1 MFTHQCVPI
10 GSSCVNNAD
19 IEGGLFALESS
30 RFLHLFNRTIVACVM
45 RLVVRWGGDGDC
57 NKSGAVM
64 KVLVVEDYEALR
76 SSLKKGLEENG
87 YAVDVADN
95 GEDGLWLAQNESYD
109 VAILDLMLPKV
120 HGLDILRQIRA
131 QGFAYPVL
139 ILTVQG
145 SVSDRVQGLDLGA
158 DDYLVKPFAFEELLA
173 RVRAL
178 VRRRYQE
185 RNPVIELKGIRID
198 TVGQQVFVQ
207 DGEVAL
213 TGREYAL
220 LELLARRAGEVV
232 SRTEI
237 WEHLYAL
244 DSDRIS
250 NVVDVYIAAL
260 RRKLAQAGSENLI
273 TTLRGRGYRLEANV

>member
-1 MFTHQCVPI
+1 
-10 GSSCVNNAD
+10 
-19 IEGGLFALESS
+19 
-30 RFLHLFNRTIVACVM
+30 
-45 RLVVRWGGDGDC
+45 
-57 NKSGAVM
+57 M
-64 KVLVVEDYEALR
+64 KVLIVEDYEALR

-120 HGLDILRQIRA
+120 HGLDILRQIRV
-131 QGFAYPVL
+131 QGFTYPVL

-185 RNPVIELKGIRID
+185 RNPVIELQGLRID

-207 DGEVAL
+207 DREVAL

-232 SRTEI
+232 SRIEI

-273 TTLRGRGYRLEANV
+273 TTLRGRGYRLEADV